1 MKRRRFLQAIAA
13 APAVPLAAQ
22 QAAPP
27 AVPPAAPQAAPNP
40 PAPAPAP
47 ARVSRSQPEA
57 PLETTAFDLTA
68 QAAAPSFFTADQYA
82 ALRALGNLLQPAM
95 NGHPGALEAGAPEF
109 LDFLIGASPPDRQKL
124 YREGLDALNSQA
136 KKQFKRLFA
145 DLDAAQADAIVRPL
159 LVVIPWSEDL
169 PQDKVRHFIAQ
180 AHRDLR
186 TATQNSREWAT
197 GGASSGRRGG
207 RGFGGG
213 TGLYWLPVDP
223 VVRG

>member
-1 MKRRRFLQAIAA
+1 MKRRRFLQAIAV

-27 AVPPAAPQAAPNP
+27 AAPSPQAASPGRGGQFRAGQA
-40 PAPAPAP
+40 AP
-47 ARVSRSQPEA
+47 
-57 PLETTAFDLTA
+57 PLETTAADLTA
-68 QAAAPSFFTADQYA
+68 QATAPSFFTPDQYA
-82 ALRALGNLLQPAM
+82 ALRGLGNLLQPAM

-109 LDFLIGASPPDRQKL
+109 LDFLIGVSPPDRQKL
-124 YREGLDALNSQA
+124 YRDGLDALNSQA
-136 KKQFKRLFA
+136 KKQFKKSFA
-145 DLDAAQADAIVRPL
+145 DLDASQADAIVRPL

-180 AHRDLR
+180 AHRDFR
-186 TATQNSREWAT
+186 TATENSREWAA

>member
-1 MKRRRFLQAIAA
+1 
-13 APAVPLAAQ
+13 
-22 QAAPP
+22 
-27 AVPPAAPQAAPNP
+27 
-40 PAPAPAP
+40 
-47 ARVSRSQPEA
+47 
-57 PLETTAFDLTA
+57 
-68 QAAAPSFFTADQYA
+68 
-82 ALRALGNLLQPAM
+82 M

-109 LDFLIGASPPDRQKL
+109 LDFLIGVSPPDRQKL
-124 YREGLDALNSQA
+124 YRDGLDALNSQA
-136 KKQFKRLFA
+136 KKQFKKSFA
-145 DLDAAQADAIVRPL
+145 DLDASQADAIVRPL

-180 AHRDLR
+180 AHRDFR
-186 TATQNSREWAT
+186 TATENSREWAA